1 MVKAFFL
8 IFFLIPLGLVSQ
20 QDSYLSLYRYSMLL
34 VNPAFAGAEGKHVIS
49 LTSRNQWSDTESS
62 PKTTALSYSVASG
75 KNVGLGISVL
85 TDKIFIENQTT
96 ITADF
101 SYSLTLSNESTML
114 LGIKVSGNSYNS
126 DPSLLKGY
134 NSEIDP
140 LKNSLSSFNPN
151 LGIGFLYQSNNFWVS
166 GSIPRLFNSKR
177 DGEDLVIQ
185 SRDRVH
191 VYLAGEASLSLND
204 KFSIK
209 PNLMFRQTK
218 GINSVTDIGVKVGYL
233 NILETGI
240 SLRTGSIFSS
250 QVIVNVN
257 ENFSLGYAYDTYS
270 NDKLSGL
277 SLKAHEIAIRFQFGN
292 QPEPIMEVEEQT
304 AD

>member
-1 MVKAFFL
+1 
-8 IFFLIPLGLVSQ
+8 
-20 QDSYLSLYRYSMLL
+20 MLL
-34 VNPAFAGAEGKHVIS
+34 VNPAFSGAEGKHVIS

-85 TDKIFIENQTT
+85 SDKIFIENQTT

-101 SYSLTLSNESTML
+101 SYRLTLSNDAAIY
-114 LGIKVSGNSYNS
+114 LGIKAGGNSYSS
-126 DPSLLKGY
+126 DSSLLRGY

-151 LGIGFLYQSNNFWVS
+151 LGIGLLYQSTNLWASVS
-166 GSIPRLFNSKR
+166 MPRLFNSKR
-177 DGEDLVIQ
+177 DSNDLVIQ

-191 VYLAGEASLSLND
+191 IYLAGGVYFSIND
-204 KFSIK
+204 KFSLE
-209 PNLMFRQTK
+209 PNLMFRKTK
-218 GINSVTDIGVKVGYL
+218 GINSVTDIGFKVGYL
-233 NILETGI
+233 NILETGF

-250 QVIVNVN
+250 QVILNVN

-270 NDKLSGL
+270 NNQLSGL
-277 SLKAHEIAIRFQFGN
+277 SLKAHEFAIRFKFGS
-292 QPEPIMEVEEQT
+292 QTETMVAEGDPI

>member
-1 MVKAFFL
+1 
-8 IFFLIPLGLVSQ
+8 
-20 QDSYLSLYRYSMLL
+20 MLL
-34 VNPAFAGAEGKHVIS
+34 VNPAFSGAEGKHVIS

-85 TDKIFIENQTT
+85 SDKIFIENQTT

-101 SYSLTLSNESTML
+101 SYRLTLSSDAAIY
-114 LGIKVSGNSYNS
+114 LGIKAGGNSYSS
-126 DPSLLKGY
+126 DPSLLRGY

-151 LGIGFLYQSNNFWVS
+151 LGIGFLYQSPAFWTSVS
-166 GSIPRLFNSKR
+166 MPRLFNSKR
-177 DGEDLVIQ
+177 DKNDLVIQ
-185 SRDRVH
+185 SRDRIH
-191 VYLAGEASLSLND
+191 IYLAGGVNFSIND

-209 PNLMFRQTK
+209 PNLMFRKTK
-218 GINSVTDIGVKVGYL
+218 GINSVTDIGVKAGYL
-233 NILETGI
+233 NIIETGF

-250 QVIVNVN
+250 QVILNVN

-270 NDKLSGL
+270 NNQLSGL
-277 SLKAHEIAIRFQFGN
+277 SLKAHEFAIRFKFGSLTDDTLA
-292 QPEPIMEVEEQT
+292 EDEAAE
-304 AD
+304 D

>member
-1 MVKAFFL
+1 
-8 IFFLIPLGLVSQ
+8 
-20 QDSYLSLYRYSMLL
+20 MLL
-34 VNPAFAGAEGKHVIS
+34 VNPAFSGAEGKHVIS

-62 PKTTALSYSVASG
+62 PKTTALSYSVSSG

-85 TDKIFIENQTT
+85 SDKIFIENQTT
-96 ITADF
+96 ITVDF
-101 SYSLTLSNESTML
+101 SYKLTLSNESAML
-114 LGIKVSGNSYNS
+114 LGIKVGGNSYNS

-134 NSEIDP
+134 DSEIDP

-151 LGIGFLYQSNNFWVS
+151 VGVGFLYQANNFWIS

-191 VYLAGEASLSLND
+191 VYLAGESTLSLND

-218 GINSVTDIGVKVGYL
+218 GINSVTDIGLKVGYT
-233 NILETGI
+233 NILEAGI

-257 ENFSLGYAYDTYS
+257 ENFSLGYAYDTYN

-277 SLKAHEIAIRFQFGN
+277 SLKAHEIAIRFKFGS
-292 QPEPIMEVEEQT
+292 QPESIIEEEEPI

>member
-1 MVKAFFL
+1 MIRVLL
-8 IFFLIPLGLVSQ
+8 IFIFFIPLRLVSQ
-20 QDSYLSLYRYSMLL
+20 QDSYLSLYRYNMLL
-34 VNPAFAGAEGKHVIS
+34 VNPAFSGAEGKHIIS

-85 TDKIFIENQTT
+85 SDKIFIENQTT

-101 SYSLTLSNESTML
+101 SYRLTLSNDAAIY
-114 LGIKVSGNSYNS
+114 LGIKAGGNSYSS
-126 DPSLLKGY
+126 DPSLLRGY

-151 LGIGFLYQSNNFWVS
+151 LGIGFLYQSTNLWVS
-166 GSIPRLFNSKR
+166 GSMPRLFNSKR
-177 DGEDLVIQ
+177 DTNDLVIQ

-191 VYLAGEASLSLND
+191 IYLAGGVNFSLIE

-209 PNLMFRQTK
+209 PNLMFRKTK

-233 NILETGI
+233 NILETGF
-240 SLRTGSIFSS
+240 SLRSGSIFSS
-250 QVIVNVN
+250 QAIVNVN

-270 NDKLSGL
+270 NDQLSGL
-277 SLKAHEIAIRFQFGN
+277 SLKAHEIAIRFKFGS
-292 QPEPIMEVEEQT
+292 QTEAIAAEEEPV